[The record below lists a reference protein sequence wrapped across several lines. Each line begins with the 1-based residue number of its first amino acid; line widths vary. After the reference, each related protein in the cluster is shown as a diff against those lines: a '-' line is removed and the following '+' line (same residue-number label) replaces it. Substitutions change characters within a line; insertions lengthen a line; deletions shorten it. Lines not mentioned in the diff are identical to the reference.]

1 MIMKY
6 LILIIQITDIA
17 IHVIS
22 DQAELLRILANLI
35 IIAWVLIFYNK
46 KSNQLNWTILGIY
59 LIFNFSFLNLRGLSN
74 NGDPRI
80 FFWSAVLL
88 TTLLSSL
95 IINRKV

>member
-1 MIMKY
+1 MKY
-6 LILIIQITDIA
+6 LILIIQITDIVL
-17 IHVIS
+17 HVIS

-80 FFWSAVLL
+80 FFWAAVLL

>member
-22 DQAELLRILANLI
+22 DQAELLRILANLM
-35 IIAWVLIFYNK
+35 IIAWVLKFYNRN
-46 KSNQLNWTILGIY
+46 SNQFNWTIIGIY
-59 LIFNFSFLNLRGLSN
+59 LIFNFSFLYLRGLSN

-80 FFWSAVLL
+80 FFWVAVLL
-88 TTLLSSL
+88 TSLFSSL
-95 IINRKV
+95 IINRKA

>member
-1 MIMKY
+1 MKY
-6 LILIIQITDIA
+6 LILIIQITDIVL
-17 IHVIS
+17 HVIS

-59 LIFNFSFLNLRGLSN
+59 LIFNFSFLSLKGLSN

-80 FFWSAVLL
+80 FFWAAVLL
-88 TTLLSSL
+88 TSLLSSL

>member
-1 MIMKY
+1 MKY
-6 LILIIQITDIA
+6 LILIIQITDIVL
-17 IHVIS
+17 HVIS

-59 LIFNFSFLNLRGLSN
+59 LIFNFLFLNLRGLSN

-80 FFWSAVLL
+80 FFWAAVLL
-88 TTLLSSL
+88 TSLLSSL

>member
-1 MIMKY
+1 MKY
-6 LILIIQITDIA
+6 LILIIQITDIVL
-17 IHVIS
+17 HVIS

-80 FFWSAVLL
+80 FFWAAVLL
-88 TTLLSSL
+88 TSLLSSL

>member
-1 MIMKY
+1 MKY
-6 LILIIQITDIA
+6 LILIIQITDIVL
-17 IHVIS
+17 HVIS

>member
-1 MIMKY
+1 MKY
-6 LILIIQITDIA
+6 LILIIQITDIVL
-17 IHVIS
+17 HVIS

-80 FFWSAVLL
+80 FFWAVVLL
-88 TTLLSSL
+88 TSLLSSL

>member
-1 MIMKY
+1 MKY
-6 LILIIQITDIA
+6 LILIIQITDIVL
-17 IHVIS
+17 HVIS

-35 IIAWVLIFYNK
+35 IIAWVLKFYNRN
-46 KSNQLNWTILGIY
+46 SNKFNWTIIGIY